1 MTTHNTLIT
10 PSTLSNTP
18 TDLDLVRVVS
28 VAASTASSCTEV
40 PAREACKASWV
51 LAGRVPAVL
60 EDPPRTPAGQE
71 VQGRPRPHTNLT
83 VQRMSGESRLDGE
96 LASNKDKFRP
106 RLKVKVKEAKG
117 RKAKGFMVVL
127 GSVEGLA
134 ALEVLAASA
143 NPSRVRTTLK
153 ADRKLISTRRAATM
167 VTFTNI
173 AVSSRDTGSRY
184 ANMLR
189 MI

>member
-1 MTTHNTLIT
+1 M
-10 PSTLSNTP
+10 
-18 TDLDLVRVVS
+18 
-28 VAASTASSCTEV
+28 AASTASSCTEV

-83 VQRMSGESRLDGE
+83 VQKMSGESRLDGE

-106 RLKVKVKEAKG
+106 RLKVKVKE
-117 RKAKGFMVVL
+117 AKGFMVVL